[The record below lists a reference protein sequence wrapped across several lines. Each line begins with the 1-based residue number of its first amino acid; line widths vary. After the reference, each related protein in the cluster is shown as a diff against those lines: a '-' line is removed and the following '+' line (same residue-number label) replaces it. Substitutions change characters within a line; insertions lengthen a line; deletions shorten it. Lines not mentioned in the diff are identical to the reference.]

1 LGDTDSTSTSSAS
14 KQQEHIQHSTPQHVA
29 TVGNGDVLN
38 LLPDWP
44 QSASDAAVLQGLI
57 DLLLPEYG
65 ARWGWLHTLHFMWCF
80 VSARVHLMQQCC
92 KAWFTYCC
100 QNMGPGGVGCTRCI
114 SCDVLCLPECGIGH
128 N

>member
-1 LGDTDSTSTSSAS
+1 MRAFDFPCSRFITGPDSTPPLPASTSTSPSSLGDTDSTSTSSAS

-65 ARWGWLHTLHFMWCF
+65 ARWGWLHTLHFM
-80 VSARVHLMQQCC
+80 
-92 KAWFTYCC
+92 
-100 QNMGPGGVGCTRCI
+100 
-114 SCDVLCLPECGIGH
+114 
-128 N
+128 